1 MNYFHQSE
9 LANLNNLH
17 STYFLVV
24 ENWSNLYYESPF
36 IQKYFADLKKEK
48 FNYITYFKYL
58 KATCLIFINFLN
70 IIGEID
76 YMKFNLDFH
85 DNLTINNVD
94 FIYEPNKEKA
104 KNLLEESMRN
114 LAQEIH
120 ENYKNDDYIN
130 YKTKILFGYYFNND
144 INNFVETYS
153 GNVLYDFFINKIIS
167 LIKFIYI
174 IRYGYSLNKK
184 IFDKK
189 EEKKEKKEK
198 KNNKKNKK
206 GKNKKEIE
214 KKEETAKKTL
224 ILVDEIMEVQKK
236 DDINKYLMPSICNY
250 YDTNNILNLFDFSQ
264 YKNVITNILIK
275 SAIKEFEPDFKYY
288 SYEIYNYFYNIYYNY
303 IYPTYNFNLLLSKFC
318 WNEENLCFP
327 IKTERYENY
336 DCFVDFFEL
345 IKVILNTEFNKNEK
359 LNAYFKKELIDFLLN
374 SDNSL
379 IYIFI
384 HEIYNLIRK
393 EMIYRGDKDFKIK
406 NKFKIRVKQGFKYS
420 SQFISK
426 LKKENRDISSIKIN
440 NKINIEIK
448 DNTNNIKLN
457 KEEIKEQKEDNN
469 NNKNITIPKK
479 KKFKL
484 KINSK
489 KEDIKEKNYNN
500 NILNDNNKNI
510 HKNNNDIIVIKN
522 SYKRKNVPITGYEGF
537 LPNNAGN
544 IGKSKIGY
552 MKNIFTNEIIFVD
565 KTSYQDNI
573 KQEKKTTKKLDI
585 FNLIFQIGSLNK
597 DEIILNQYDISDI
610 LDINM
615 DKNSLEKIVE
625 QNKYIIPEIPKYWDK
640 YLNLAFIYNKLKYN
654 FVEK

>member
-114 LAQEIH
+114 LGQEIH

-174 IRYGYSLNKK
+174 TRYEYSLNKK

-189 EEKKEKKEK
+189 EEKKEKK
-198 KNNKKNKK
+198 NDKKNKK
-206 GKNKKEIE
+206 
-214 KKEETAKKTL
+214 
-224 ILVDEIMEVQKK
+224 
-236 DDINKYLMPSICNY
+236 KYLMPSICNY

-275 SAIKEFEPDFKYY
+275 SANKEFEPDFKYY

-345 IKVILNTEFNKNEK
+345 IKVILNTEFNKNQK
-359 LNAYFKKELIDFLLN
+359 LNAYFKKE
-374 SDNSL
+374 
-379 IYIFI
+379 
-384 HEIYNLIRK
+384 
-393 EMIYRGDKDFKIK
+393 
-406 NKFKIRVKQGFKYS
+406 
-420 SQFISK
+420 
-426 LKKENRDISSIKIN
+426 
-440 NKINIEIK
+440 
-448 DNTNNIKLN
+448 
-457 KEEIKEQKEDNN
+457 
-469 NNKNITIPKK
+469 
-479 KKFKL
+479 
-484 KINSK
+484 
-489 KEDIKEKNYNN
+489 
-500 NILNDNNKNI
+500 
-510 HKNNNDIIVIKN
+510 
-522 SYKRKNVPITGYEGF
+522 
-537 LPNNAGN
+537 
-544 IGKSKIGY
+544 
-552 MKNIFTNEIIFVD
+552 
-565 KTSYQDNI
+565 
-573 KQEKKTTKKLDI
+573 
-585 FNLIFQIGSLNK
+585 
-597 DEIILNQYDISDI
+597 
-610 LDINM
+610 
-615 DKNSLEKIVE
+615 
-625 QNKYIIPEIPKYWDK
+625 
-640 YLNLAFIYNKLKYN
+640 
-654 FVEK
+654 